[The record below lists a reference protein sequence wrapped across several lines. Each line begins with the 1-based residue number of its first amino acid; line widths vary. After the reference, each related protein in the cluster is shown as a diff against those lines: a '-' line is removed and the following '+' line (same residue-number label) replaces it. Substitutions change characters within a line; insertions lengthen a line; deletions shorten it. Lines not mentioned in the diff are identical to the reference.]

1 MNTCSKIFK
10 FQGHVI
16 WNLWNWNYHELNKEK
31 IVLLFFGS
39 RKFLC
44 SLTDWDNYYFCLRL
58 KVFHDEGM
66 FLTIYEWWWHPRC
79 GEGLLCFF
87 IATNVFKKCNCK
99 MHPLSFFCDGL
110 GIFGVGIASNISE
123 RVLILFEWYGY
134 IQKIPKFFHYFFH
147 VYHS

>member
-1 MNTCSKIFK
+1 
-10 FQGHVI
+10 
-16 WNLWNWNYHELNKEK
+16 
-31 IVLLFFGS
+31 
-39 RKFLC
+39 
-44 SLTDWDNYYFCLRL
+44 
-58 KVFHDEGM
+58 
-66 FLTIYEWWWHPRC
+66 
-79 GEGLLCFF
+79 
-87 IATNVFKKCNCK
+87 